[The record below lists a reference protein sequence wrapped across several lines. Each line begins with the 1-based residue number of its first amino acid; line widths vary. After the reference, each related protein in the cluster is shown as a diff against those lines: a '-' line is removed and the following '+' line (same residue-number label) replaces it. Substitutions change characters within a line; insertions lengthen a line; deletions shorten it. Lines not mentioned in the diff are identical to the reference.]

1 MRSFQ
6 TRIGEA
12 VATIARTSFPTQVIL
27 ETVAGCNLACPA
39 CPSHLLD
46 RPKGKIPYDLAIK
59 VIDEIAEV
67 QPSTELYPAF
77 MGEGLL
83 HPRFFDIVGHAR
95 RQGLER
101 IYFNTNAMRL
111 DARAAERLLSS
122 GVHRVIVSIDGHSPA
137 TYEERRVNGVYRT
150 VRDNTL
156 ALLDKATAHGGDCP
170 EIWVQMIVDDGNAHE
185 EENFVRFWLDHGAV
199 VKVRPQLTWGGRVG
213 RNSLAGLRVERVPCP
228 WLMRQVIVTWEG
240 QIGLCDADHEAALEL
255 GNVGR
260 TTLAKIWN
268 DTLSP
273 LRERHLA
280 GDFDH
285 PLCRHCDDW
294 KVGKSEVHRPS
305 SAGRAP

>member
-12 VATIARTSFPTQVIL
+12 VATLARTSFPTQVIL

-39 CPSHLLD
+39 CPSHVLD
-46 RPKGKIPYDLAIK
+46 RAKGRIPYELAAR

-95 RQGLER
+95 ERGLER

-111 DARAAERLLSS
+111 DEAVAGRLLSS
-122 GVHRVIVSIDGHSPA
+122 GVHRVIVSIDGHSAA
-137 TYEERRVNGVYRT
+137 TYEARRVNGKYLA

-156 ALLDKATAHGGDCP
+156 ALLRMAAARTGECP

-185 EENFVRFWLDHGAV
+185 EEAFVRFWLEHGAV

-213 RNSLAGLRVERVPCP
+213 RNALADLEIERVPCP

-240 QIGLCDADHEAALEL
+240 EIGLCDADHEAALGL
-255 GNVGR
+255 GNVNR
-260 TTLAKIWN
+260 STLAAIWAG
-268 DTLSP
+268 LAP
-273 LRERHLA
+273 LRDRHGQ
-280 GDFDH
+280 GDFSH
-285 PLCRHCDDW
+285 PLCLECDDW
-294 KVGKSEVHRPS
+294 KVGKSEVHRP
-305 SAGRAP
+305 ARTGGAP